1 MIDLHEEV
9 ERLLKLFDG
18 CIDGHEAPPATAT
31 LPTRQEL
38 LRECAGGHSVQKETG
53 TERRRRDSTCTL
65 FLNNGIVCERGRE
78 IIPCTVE

>member
-1 MIDLHEEV
+1 MIVLHEEV

-53 TERRRRDSTCTL
+53 TERRRRDCTCTL
-65 FLNNGIVCERGRE
+65 FLNNGIVSERGRE
-78 IIPCTVE
+78 IIPCTIE

>member
-38 LRECAGGHSVQKETG
+38 LREYAGGHSVQKETG
-53 TERRRRDSTCTL
+53 TERRRRDSTCAL
-65 FLNNGIVCERGRE
+65 FLNNGILSEGGRERE
-78 IIPCTVE
+78 IIL